1 MQLGLL
7 YTTKCMHECKS
18 ALSITAEPK
27 LKELQKQVSSQGA
40 QLQKAELDVRTA
52 RSSEE
57 ALQQSVVG
65 LKTDVEAS
73 QYVQGFMTQLHILCM
88 GQHQSLL

>member
-1 MQLGLL
+1 
-7 YTTKCMHECKS
+7 MHECKS
-18 ALSITAEPK
+18 AFSTTAELK

-40 QLQKAELDVRTA
+40 QLQKAESHVRTA
-52 RSSEE
+52 RCSEE
-57 ALQQSVVG
+57 ALQQSVAG

-73 QYVQGFMTQLHILCM
+73 QYVQGFMLIQLHILCM